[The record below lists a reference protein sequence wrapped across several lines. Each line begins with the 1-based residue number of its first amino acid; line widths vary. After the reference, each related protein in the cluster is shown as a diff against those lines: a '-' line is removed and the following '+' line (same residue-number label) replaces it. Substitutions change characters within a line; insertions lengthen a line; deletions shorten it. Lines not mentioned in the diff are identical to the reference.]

1 MPEYTYRCIRCSK
14 ASDRYY
20 TMHGKIPALVASED
34 PCDKGGMC
42 DLERVWSA
50 NYGIGVV
57 YGAGGAPARQT

>member
-1 MPEYTYRCIRCSK
+1 
-14 ASDRYY
+14 
-20 TMHGKIPALVASED
+20 MHGKIPALVASED